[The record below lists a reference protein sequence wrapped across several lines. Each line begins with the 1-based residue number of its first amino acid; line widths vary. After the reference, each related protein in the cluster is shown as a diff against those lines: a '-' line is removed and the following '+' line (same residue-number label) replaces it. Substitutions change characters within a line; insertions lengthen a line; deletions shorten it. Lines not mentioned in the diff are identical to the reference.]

1 MGLQMQI
8 HCNFST
14 GQSSDLRIP
23 IGANAQQSFWK
34 LSPVLGSFLQAS
46 QDLKARTN
54 PASQIFHQISRK
66 GITGSFKYQGM
77 ENAFATVKQLLH
89 SVERFQAASLVNLRR
104 KQIVLTLIQGGL
116 DANLHPDG
124 SSEGVRRSVE
134 NCLKILDG
142 KKKIDIFEYARVD
155 KRVPIEETLKSLKEY
170 VKAGK
175 IGGIGLSEVSAATI
189 EKAAKVTRIAGVE
202 IELSLF
208 STQILENGVAEA
220 CAKHQI
226 PIIA

>member
-1 MGLQMQI
+1 MLSLLSNN
-8 HCNFST
+8 CC
-14 GQSSDLRIP
+14 IP
-23 IGANAQQSFWK
+23 LNDFK
-34 LSPVLGSFLQAS
+34 LPSP
-46 QDLKARTN
+46 
-54 PASQIFHQISRK
+54 
-66 GITGSFKYQGM
+66 M
-77 ENAFATVKQLLH
+77 
-89 SVERFQAASLVNLRR
+89 NLRR

-124 SSEGVRRSVE
+124 SPEGVRRSVE

-142 KKKIDIFEYARVD
+142 KKSIDIFEYARVD
-155 KRVPIEETLKSLKEY
+155 KRVPIEQTLKSLEEY

-189 EKAAKVTRIAGVE
+189 EKAAKVTKIAGVE

-208 STQILENGVAEA
+208 STQVLENGIAEA